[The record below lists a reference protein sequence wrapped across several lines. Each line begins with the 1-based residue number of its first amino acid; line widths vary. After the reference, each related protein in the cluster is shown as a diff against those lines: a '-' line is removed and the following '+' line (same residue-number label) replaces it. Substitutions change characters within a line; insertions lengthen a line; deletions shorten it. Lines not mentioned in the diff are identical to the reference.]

1 MQLID
6 LGGKWTLRRAD
17 ANERIP
23 ATVPGCVHT
32 DLLAAGKIEDPFD
45 RDNESDQQW
54 IGETDW
60 VYRRQFDL
68 PARSLARDRVLL
80 MCEGLDTLAT
90 VTLNGKRIGK
100 TDNQHRTYEFDVKRL
115 LKAGRNTIEVR
126 FDSAIDYIHRAE
138 KRRPI
143 PNVGAGTIAAGVW
156 AHLRKSACNFGWD
169 WGPMATTAGIC
180 RDIYLTAF
188 NAARLADVRIEQT
201 HARGGVTL
209 DLAVEA
215 ESVSKTRTKL
225 TASVLVTFGGRV
237 VAGAAAPIRNR
248 RATFVLPI
256 PKAKLWWPA
265 GMGDQPLYNVTVD
278 LLDADGALADTTVR
292 RVGLREMELIQKP
305 DRWGRSFHFEVNGRA
320 FFAKGANWIPA
331 DAFPTRVT
339 ADDYERL
346 VRDAA
351 AANMNMLRVWG
362 GGIYEADA
370 FYDLCDEFGICV
382 WQDFMFA
389 CSGYPADDPAFCDNV
404 QAEVADNVR
413 RLRHHACI
421 ALWCGNNE
429 IEGWLTDDT
438 WTDVAMAWDDYKT
451 LFDKAIPQALRP
463 LDSRPY
469 IPGSPHTPGKNRL
482 DYNGPDAGDAH
493 LWMVWH
499 GGAPFEWYYSSFHR
513 FVSEFGFQSF
523 PEPRTVRAYTD
534 AADRNV
540 SSPVMEHHQRSGI
553 GNSKIMTTMLD
564 WFRLPK
570 DFDSTLRLSQI
581 QQGLAIKTAVEH
593 WRRHM
598 PRVMGA
604 LYWQHNDCWPVAS
617 WASLDYFGRWK
628 ALHYAAKRFFAPV
641 LVSAVEKDDTG
652 LVGIHVTSELPAVT
666 PAKLIWRLTTTDGHE
681 LAARTQRVQAP
692 ADASKR
698 VEQIDL
704 SDPLA
709 KFGREN
715 LLLWLELHV
724 AGERVSD
731 NLVMFA
737 KPKRMDLPDPAIT
750 TKVKTGPDGCFEIT
764 LKAKRPALWAHLDT
778 TGPEAFFTDN
788 YLHLPPGQ
796 PRALIAQPTKPMT
809 VAAFKKPLKVR
820 SLVDTF

>member
-1 MQLID
+1 MQMID
-6 LGGKWTLRRAD
+6 LGGEWSLSRAD
-17 ANERIP
+17 KKQRIP

-32 DLLAAGKIEDPFD
+32 DLMAAGKIADPFY
-45 RDNESDQQW
+45 RANETDCQW

-60 VYRRQFDL
+60 VYRRTFDL
-68 PARSLARDRVLL
+68 PADSLRRDRVLL
-80 MCEGLDTLAT
+80 RCEGLDTFAT
-90 VTLNGKRIGK
+90 LTLNGRRIAK

-115 LKAGRNTIEVR
+115 LKAGKNTVEVR
-126 FDSAIDYIHRAE
+126 FDSVIPYIRRQEA
-138 KRRPI
+138 KRYL
-143 PNVGAGTIAAGVW
+143 PNMGGSAIAAAAWPHV
-156 AHLRKSACNFGWD
+156 RKSACNFGWD
-169 WGPMATTAGIC
+169 WGPMATTAGIW
-180 RDIYLTAF
+180 RDIYLLAF
-188 NAARLADVRIEQT
+188 DTARLADVRIEQD
-201 HARGGVTL
+201 HSRGKVSL
-209 DLAVEA
+209 DVSAEVEA
-215 ESVSKTRTKL
+215 TGRGKL
-225 TASVLVTFGGRV
+225 TAAVTVTFGGRI
-237 VAGAAAPIRNR
+237 VAEGSAPVRGGKAALR
-248 RATFVLPI
+248 LPI
-256 PKAKLWWPA
+256 KHPKLWWPA
-265 GMGDQPLYNVTVD
+265 GMGDQPLYDVTVD
-278 LLDADGALADTTVR
+278 LLDAGDALIDSSAR
-292 RVGLREMELIQKP
+292 RIGLRELKLVQKT
-305 DRWGRSFHFEVNGRA
+305 DRWGESFHFEANGPR

-331 DAFPTRVT
+331 DAWPTRLT
-339 ADDYERL
+339 SEDYERL
-346 VRDAA
+346 IIDAV
-351 AANMNMLRVWG
+351 AANMNMLRIWG
-362 GGIYEADA
+362 GGIYEADV
-370 FYDLCDEFGICV
+370 FYDLCDELGICV

-389 CSGYPADDPAFCDNV
+389 CAGYPGYDEAFLDNV
-404 QAEVADNVR
+404 RAEVDDNVR
-413 RLRHHACI
+413 RLRHHPSI

-429 IEGWLTDDT
+429 IEGWLTADEWGEDT
-438 WTDVAMAWDDYKT
+438 MSWRDYKAI
-451 LFDKAIPQALRP
+451 FDKAIPQTLRK

-469 IPGSPHTPGKNRL
+469 IPGSPHSPGKCRL